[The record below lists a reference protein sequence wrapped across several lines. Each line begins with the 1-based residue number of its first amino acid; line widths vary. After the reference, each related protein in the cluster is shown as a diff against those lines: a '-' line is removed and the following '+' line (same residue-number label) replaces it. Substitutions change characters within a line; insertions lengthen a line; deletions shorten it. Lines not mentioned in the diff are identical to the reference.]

1 MNIRFV
7 IYKEIA
13 KPIYELD
20 RRMQQKSDFRYS
32 FLDSRYSM
40 QGDIWDRTSNRHR

>member
-20 RRMQQKSDFRYS
+20 RRMQQKSDF
-32 FLDSRYSM
+32 
-40 QGDIWDRTSNRHR
+40 DISLTTPGKCKHILPIDTDNL